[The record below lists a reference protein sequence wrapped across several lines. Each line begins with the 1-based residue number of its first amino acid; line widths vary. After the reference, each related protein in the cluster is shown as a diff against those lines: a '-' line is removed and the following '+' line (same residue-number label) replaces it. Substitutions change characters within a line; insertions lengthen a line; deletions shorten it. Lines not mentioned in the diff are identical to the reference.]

1 MAKKKNKENSA
12 ALRYIIPAIAMI
24 VVVGM
29 TLARYGVSFVQD
41 AKKQVNTSYE
51 SLAYDVACQYEREVY
66 AVSEIAKAYA
76 EYVGQ
81 DEDLFSENNLNVLKS
96 IKDTLSISNAY
107 IIDPKYA
114 AIDTKGNKYE
124 AITELPGYEEAF
136 KGNGTVTKFITN
148 VDGEKVMLVFAPIN
162 TKIELKGYVLME
174 YKPNVMDKLLQVV
187 KFSPQNTYALIS
199 SDGDVVEMSVAG
211 ASVFNVGDNIL
222 DETEL
227 VFVEGTKTVFRQT
240 VQIQRNDIFKIKR
253 GSDTEYVF
261 VSPIADYQAVVAV
274 CVDEALVNNSLNKAS
289 KTIHNMLVT
298 VTGIVI
304 AFLALFIF
312 MVLFNRA
319 RHNMESEDLQNKADT
334 DQLTDLYNKMATE
347 RLIKEYLQGEGSDKV
362 SMLFLLDI
370 DNFKKINDTMGH
382 AFGDEVLMNLGHQIR
397 AWFRVNDVVGRIG
410 GDEFMVFI
418 KDVKDENVIKREGS
432 RIMQFFEG
440 FQVGDY
446 TKYSPTASIGG
457 AVFPTDAKDFESLYK
472 AADKAVYKA
481 KKEGKNRVAFY
492 GDLNKQEQET
502 ETDKSGRD

>member
-1 MAKKKNKENSA
+1 MAKKKSKENSA
-12 ALRYIIPAIAMI
+12 ALRYIIPAVAML

-29 TLARYGVSFVQD
+29 TLARYGVNFLQD
-41 AKKQVNTSYE
+41 ARKQVNTSYE
-51 SLAYDVACQYEREVY
+51 TLAYDVACQYEREVY
-66 AVSEIAKAYA
+66 AVSEAAKVYA
-76 EYVGQ
+76 DYAGQ
-81 DEDLFSENNLNVLKS
+81 DEELFSESNINILKA
-96 IKDTLSISNAY
+96 IKDNMSISNAY
-107 IIDPKYA
+107 IISPDYR
-114 AIDTKGNKYE
+114 AIDTLGNQYE

-148 VDGEKVMLVFAPIN
+148 ARGERVMLVFTPIS

-174 YKPNVMDKLLQVV
+174 YKPNVMDKLLKAV

-211 ASVFNVGDNIL
+211 ASVFTVGENVL
-222 DETEL
+222 DSNDL
-227 VFVEGTKTVFRQT
+227 VFTEGTKTVFRQT
-240 VQIQRNDIFKIKR
+240 VQVQRNDTFGIKK
-253 GSDTEYVF
+253 GNDTEYVF

-274 CVDEALVNNSLNKAS
+274 CVDEPLLNNSLTRAS

-298 VTGIVI
+298 VSIIVI

-319 RHNMESEDLQNKADT
+319 KHNMESEDLQNKADT

-347 RLIKEYLQGEGSDKV
+347 RLIKEYLSGDGSDKV

-457 AVFPTDAKDFESLYK
+457 AMFPTDAKDFESLYK

-502 ETDKSGRD
+502 EPDKTGRD